1 METPQVDLQKAE
13 TPQTEHQTAAE
24 ENQAKGKLPQ
34 AQSKRKSVAREY
46 IEAVIIAVLL
56 AAFIRTFIVQ
66 AFKIPSG
73 SMLETLQIGDHVL
86 VSKFIY
92 GIKMP
97 FTSKVL
103 IPIKEPQR
111 GDIIVFKF
119 PQDPSVDYIKRVV
132 AVGGDTIEIK
142 NKKVFV
148 NGELQNNNHAQFTD
162 PEIRPAIVG
171 PRDNYGPLKVPPG
184 NLFVMGDNRD
194 NSFDSRF
201 WGFVGL
207 DAVRGKAFI
216 LYWSWDVRDSL
227 FSIDRFTSIRWSR
240 IGHLVE

>member
-1 METPQVDLQKAE
+1 M
-13 TPQTEHQTAAE
+13 
-24 ENQAKGKLPQ
+24 
-34 AQSKRKSVAREY
+34 
-46 IEAVIIAVLL
+46 
-56 AAFIRTFIVQ
+56 
-66 AFKIPSG
+66 
-73 SMLETLQIGDHVL
+73 
-86 VSKFIY
+86 
-92 GIKMP
+92 
-97 FTSKVL
+97 
-103 IPIKEPQR
+103 
-111 GDIIVFKF
+111 
-119 PQDPSVDYIKRVV
+119 DYIKRVV

-162 PEIRPAIVG
+162 PEIRPAIEG